1 MLSSSVIYDE
11 LPAAIPGFR
20 ILTKEEDGMT
30 MAWPERFRYDLPEIT
45 PLLKCDLVVSTT
57 QFDADGVAEA
67 SVCIRGVED
76 ENEIVK
82 IAINGEEIDLPVHDM
97 VMLQTSEPGIYV
109 IELRDHRYYS
119 ETPSHVITAI
129 ASGGSGL

>member
-1 MLSSSVIYDE
+1 MISSSIIYDDLTHE
-11 LPAAIPGFR
+11 FNGFR
-20 ILTKEEDGMT
+20 ILTKQEDGMT

-45 PLLKCDLVVSTT
+45 PLLKCNLVVSTT
-57 QFDADGVAEA
+57 QFEADNEQEA

-76 ENEIVK
+76 QNEIVK
-82 IAINGEEIDLPVHDM
+82 IAINGDEIDLPVKSM
-97 VMLQTSEPGIYV
+97 VRIKTDEPGLYV

-129 ASGGSGL
+129 AAGGSGL